1 MKKKLREYLAALF
14 SDEEDPAEPA
24 YDPVHVGAALVIV
37 LFAMTVVFWLL
48 WALLVF
54 GGGLQAKIVPA
65 LQVLFT
71 SKTAADFGYIGSPY
85 AMGVFEGWQTNVI
98 ACLLALAVMGAI
110 AYVFARAQNKEST
123 GHEDRV
129 Q

>member
-1 MKKKLREYLAALF
+1 MKQKLQEYLRAAF
-14 SDEEDPAEPA
+14 SDDEDPSEPT
-24 YDPVHVGAALVIV
+24 YDPVHVGAMIVIV
-37 LFAMTVVFWLL
+37 LFAMTVLFWLL

-54 GGGLQAKIVPA
+54 GGGIQAKIAPA

-71 SKTAADFGYIGSPY
+71 SKTAGDFGYIGSPY

-98 ACLLALAVMGAI
+98 ALALALAVMGAI
-110 AYVFARAQNKEST
+110 AYVFHTAQTKETTS
-123 GHEDRV
+123 HEDRV